1 MRTIWK
7 GSISFGLVNIPVK
20 VVGAVSPKD
29 VKFNLLHA
37 KDGGRIRFRRT
48 CSSDGKEVPQEEIVR
63 GFEVGSGQYVTF
75 TDDELKEVDP
85 EASRTIDILD
95 FVPLAEIDPA
105 YFDKPYYLLPDKNA
119 DKAYSL
125 FLEALD
131 KSGRVGVAHLVMHDK
146 EHLVALRARDGVV
159 LMETM
164 HHFDEMVP
172 ASSVAAEVP
181 RHQVDKRQLQMAE
194 QLIESLSSPF
204 EPEKYRDGHRERV
217 LEAVEKK
224 AKGHKVVV
232 EPAAR
237 PSVKAVDLMAALER
251 SLAEAKGRRPA
262 KRPAAAKKRASHGK
276 KEAVEKEAE

>member
-29 VKFNLLHA
+29 IKFNLLHA
-37 KDGGRIRFRRT
+37 KDGGRIKFKRT
-48 CSSDGKEVPQEEIVR
+48 CSSDGKEVPQEEIVK
-63 GFEVGSGQYVTF
+63 GFEIGSGQYVTF
-75 TDDELKEVDP
+75 SDEELKAVDP
-85 EASRTIDILD
+85 EATRTIDISD

-119 DKAYSL
+119 EKAYSL
-125 FLEALD
+125 FMQALE
-131 KSGRVGVAHLVMHDK
+131 KSGRVGIAQLVMHDK

-159 LMETM
+159 VMETM

-172 ASSVAAEVP
+172 ASSVSAEVP
-181 RHQVDKRQLQMAE
+181 KHDVDKRQLAMAE
-194 QLIESLSSPF
+194 QLIESLSAPF
-204 EPEKYRDGHRERV
+204 DPEKYKDEHRERV

-224 AKGHKVVV
+224 SKGHEVVV
-232 EPAAR
+232 EPAAK

-251 SLAEAKGRRPA
+251 SLAEAKTRRPA
-262 KRPAAAKKRASHGK
+262 KRPAKAAAPHKKGRK
-276 KEAVEKEAE
+276 REAEKAAG